1 MSGGR
6 RDAGRDLRHL
16 VARDAQIAVR
26 ALRRGRYATLDASLD
41 CLIRRA
47 YKSADVLLDARDLLG
62 EQDAEARALLYR
74 AARPPWPPATARR
87 PAPVRGDRHGP
98 PGTSP
103 AGQRLGPRPADEGTD
118 WNLRSGR
125 R

>member
-41 CLIRRA
+41 YLIRRA
-47 YKSADVLLDARDLLG
+47 
-62 EQDAEARALLYR
+62 
-74 AARPPWPPATARR
+74 
-87 PAPVRGDRHGP
+87 
-98 PGTSP
+98 
-103 AGQRLGPRPADEGTD
+103 
-118 WNLRSGR
+118 
-125 R
+125 